1 MIVHEYKLSTYSDY
15 LAQLAVVFGAPIV
28 DNAFCIPPQYG
39 RGFFK
44 MVQVNENLEAIIYDF
59 TLKET
64 FIIRRQKEAKE
75 YYTLNFEE
83 VTNASTGFS
92 IAIGSDKMEDLEK
105 QVALYLTS
113 FLYDIEQVLQKDVN
127 LRGIRVMLP
136 ASWMRQYLKLDE
148 KESVLKKYIELKTAG
163 VMYKPVGDDLRGM
176 LQEILNEQEI
186 PLLFYQNKILQIIE
200 RFFAWLYDE
209 MKVISE
215 RNGISLQ
222 DIETAQKIEAII
234 TNDVTVPPPTIK
246 EMSREAA
253 MSESKLKKVFKTVY
267 GLPPYE
273 YYQKQRM
280 QKARL
285 MLLSGQYSIKDVG
298 YTLGYANLSNFT
310 LAFKKVFNELP
321 SNVLR
326 NQIR

>member
-1 MIVHEYKLSTYSDY
+1 MIVHQYKLTTYTDY
-15 LAQLAVVFGAPIV
+15 LAQLASLFHAQVINNQFS
-28 DNAFCIPPQYG
+28 IPPQYG
-39 RGFFK
+39 KGFFK
-44 MVQVNENLEAIIYDF
+44 LVQVSDELEAIIYDF

-64 FIIRRQKEAKE
+64 FVIRRQKEPNE

-83 VTNASTGFS
+83 VTNANSGFS
-92 IAIGSDKMEDLEK
+92 IAIGSEKMDEIEK

-113 FLYDIEQVLQKDVN
+113 FLYDIEHVLQQDIN
-127 LRGIRVMLP
+127 LRGIRILLP
-136 ASWMRQYLKLDE
+136 PTWMRQYLQLDE
-148 KESVLKKYIELKTAG
+148 KESVLKKYIDLKTAG
-163 VMYKPVGDDLRGM
+163 VMYKPVGDELRG
-176 LQEILNEQEI
+176 ILKDILSDQDI
-186 PLLFYQNKILQIIE
+186 PLLFYQNKILRIIE

-215 RNGISLQ
+215 KNGISLQ
-222 DIETAQKIEAII
+222 DIETAQKIEALI
-234 TNDVTVPPPTIK
+234 TNDITVPPPTIK
-246 EMSREAA
+246 EMAREAA

-280 QKARL
+280 QKAKL

-310 LAFKKVFNELP
+310 LAFKKVFNQLP
-321 SNVLR
+321 SNLVR
-326 NQIR
+326 NGAR